1 MADGGHPQVHAAQ
14 ALILG
19 MAARTLASGTA
30 SSGRHA
36 VAIVGGGAAGC
47 ATALAL
53 AAHGVE
59 DTVVVDLGRAPGWR
73 LGEAIAPNG
82 AAVLQRLGVWDT
94 FLAQAPLS
102 SAGSCA
108 SWGKPELGYNDFI
121 VAGQGKGW
129 HVDRSA
135 FDAMLA
141 AAVPARGGSVL
152 RGLRLCGISRTEQG
166 GYLLELRDGD
176 GRHRQLQAGFLV
188 DASGIAAAAVRRL
201 GVARNEVD
209 CLAFVAAVFALQ
221 RPDAIPSQ
229 ALLEACQDGWW
240 YAAKL
245 PGERMVVA
253 LAVDPARQRYCRD
266 AAVWL
271 AAAKDTQHVA
281 RWLQQ
286 GEATLPDNGGLLAAL
301 APAAILSRVVGE
313 RWLAVGDA
321 ASAYDPLAAQ
331 GIVKALQ
338 DGEAAGHALAQH
350 LHGAGPVALASYQER
365 VFARFTEHLRLRHAL
380 YARERRWPQAPFWQA
395 RWSR

>member
-1 MADGGHPQVHAAQ
+1 
-14 ALILG
+14 
-19 MAARTLASGTA
+19 MAARALASGRA
-30 SSGRHA
+30 SSDRHA

-59 DTVVVDLGRAPGWR
+59 DAVVIDMGRAPGWR
-73 LGEAIAPNG
+73 LGEALPPTG
-82 AAVLQRLGVWDT
+82 SAVLQRLGVWDE
-94 FLAQAPLS
+94 FLAQAPLP

-108 SWGKPELGYNDFI
+108 SWGKPELGYNDFV

-129 HVDRSA
+129 HVDRIA

-141 AAVPARGGSVL
+141 AAVPARGGASL
-152 RGLRLCGISRTEQG
+152 RGLRLCAISRTEEG
-166 GYLLELRDGD
+166 GYLLELRNDE
-176 GRHRQLQAGFLV
+176 GRRRVLQADFLV

-209 CLAFVAAVFALQ
+209 CLAFVAAVFALE
-221 RPDAIPSQ
+221 RPEAIPSQ

-245 PGERMVVA
+245 PGKRMVVA
-253 LAVDPARQRYCRD
+253 LAVDPPRQRHYRD
-266 AAVWL
+266 VAVWL
-271 AAAKDTQHVA
+271 AAARDTQHVA

-286 GEATLPDNGGLLAAL
+286 GAATLPDPCSLLAAL
-301 APAAILSRVVGE
+301 APSAILSRVVGE

-338 DGEAAGHALAQH
+338 DGEAAGQALADH
-350 LHGAGPVALASYQER
+350 LHGAGAAALTTYQDR
-365 VFARFTEHLRLRHAL
+365 VFARFTEHLGVRRSL
-380 YARERRWPQAPFWQA
+380 YAREQRWPQAPFWQA
-395 RWSR
+395 RMAG

>member
-1 MADGGHPQVHAAQ
+1 
-14 ALILG
+14 
-19 MAARTLASGTA
+19 MAARTLASGCAA
-30 SSGRHA
+30 SDRHA

-53 AAHGVE
+53 AAHGIE
-59 DTVVVDLGRAPGWR
+59 DAVVIDLGRAPGWR
-73 LGEAIAPNG
+73 LGEAMPPTS
-82 AAVLQRLGVWDT
+82 AAVLQRLGVWDA
-94 FLAQAPLS
+94 FRAQAPLP

-141 AAVPARGGSVL
+141 AAVPARGGTSL
-152 RGLRLCGISRTEQG
+152 RGLRLCGIGRCEDG
-166 GYLLELRDGD
+166 GYLLELRGED
-176 GRHRQLQAGFLV
+176 GRRRQLAAGFLV

-209 CLAFVAAVFALQ
+209 CLGFVAAMVALQ
-221 RPDAIPSQ
+221 RPEAIPSQ
-229 ALLEACQDGWW
+229 ALLEACHDGWW

-245 PGERMVVA
+245 PGKRMVVA
-253 LAVDPARQRYCRD
+253 LAVEPARQRHYRD

-338 DGEAAGHALAQH
+338 DGEAAGQALAQH
-350 LHGAGPVALASYQER
+350 LHGAGPAALASYQDR
-365 VFARFTEHLRLRHAL
+365 VFARFTEHLRVRRSL
-380 YARERRWPQAPFWQA
+380 YARERRWPQSPFWQA
-395 RWSR
+395 RLSR